1 METLL
6 NKVMLDVVDQH
17 GAVYTLE
24 AMCEKSCDEPNSF
37 GDCVRYLNIDDE
49 IIKPSFDMHFY
60 SDKTGKIFKLF

>member
-1 METLL
+1 MNTPL

-17 GAVYTLE
+17 GAVYTVE
-24 AMCEKSCDEPNSF
+24 AMCEKSTDEPNSF

-60 SDKTGKIFKLF
+60 SDKTGKIFKLS